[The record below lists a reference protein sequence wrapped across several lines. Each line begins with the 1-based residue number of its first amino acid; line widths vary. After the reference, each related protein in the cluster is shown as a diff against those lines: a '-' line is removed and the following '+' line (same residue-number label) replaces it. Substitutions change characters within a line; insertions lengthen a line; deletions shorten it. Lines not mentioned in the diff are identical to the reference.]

1 MQSGIGIGE
10 EIRNEFQNLRMRR
23 KHRYIIYKPSDDQTT
38 IQIEKLGDRDAS
50 FEEFKESMPKASA
63 R

>member
-1 MQSGIGIGE
+1 
-10 EIRNEFQNLRMRR
+10 MRR
-23 KHRYIIYKPSDDQTT
+23 KYRYIIYKPSDDQTT
-38 IQIEKLGDRDAS
+38 IEIEKLGEREAS